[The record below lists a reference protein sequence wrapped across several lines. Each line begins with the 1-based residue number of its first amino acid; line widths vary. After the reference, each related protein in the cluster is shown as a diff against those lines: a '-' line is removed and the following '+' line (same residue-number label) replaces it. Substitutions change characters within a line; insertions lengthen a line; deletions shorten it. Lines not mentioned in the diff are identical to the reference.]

1 MRRSIALTLL
11 LCACFAAPGS
21 IAVGTPTARHRA
33 NTPAAGHPADT
44 PTARHL
50 ASTPTAGHLRFAIRP
65 GQAWP
70 NIPQTAGREQI
81 VVLLP
86 WQQALMHRLK
96 AANPHLIVL
105 EYKDL
110 ANTSS
115 YAPVDGISP
124 DGVTYEQAVEEHPN
138 WLLRTRGGQPI
149 QCRGYSYLWAMNVGD
164 RGFQQAWTAEVVH
177 ELLSQGWSG
186 VFMDNVDPTIRYY
199 HDPANVAQY
208 PTDAAYAAATTSA
221 LAYIAPRIHA
231 AGKLV
236 MANIGSWP
244 NYEATGM
251 RWLRYLDG
259 AMDEHFVK
267 YTDTPGQGYRSIAEW
282 RTELSILQR
291 SQREGKWFVGLTESS
306 VHDAAAAR
314 YGWASMLL
322 GAAGRATFALQN
334 DTDYGV
340 ETWFPEY
347 GAPLGRALAPA
358 REEPSGVYSRRFS
371 NGLVLVN
378 PTTATHVVKLGG
390 RYSGDGPRARAT
402 ATMAPHTGL
411 ILTRADGRFR

>member
-11 LCACFAAPGS
+11 LWACAT
-21 IAVGTPTARHRA
+21 GTALARAR
-33 NTPAAGHPADT
+33 TPAAGHI
-44 PTARHL
+44 
-50 ASTPTAGHLRFAIRP
+50 RFAIRP
-65 GQAWP
+65 QTSWQAP
-70 NIPQTAGREQI
+70 SETAARSQI

-115 YAPVDGISP
+115 YSPIDGVSP
-124 DGVTYEQAVEEHPN
+124 DGVTYEQATDEHPS
-138 WLLRTRGGQPI
+138 WLLRTRAGHPI
-149 QCRGYSYLWAMNVGD
+149 QCRGYPYLWAMAVGN
-164 RGFQQAWTAEVVH
+164 RGFQRAWTKEVVH
-177 ELLSQGWSG
+177 ELVSQGWSG

-208 PTDAAYAAATTSA
+208 PNDGAYAAATTSA

-244 NYEATGM
+244 NYETTGM

-259 AMDEHFVK
+259 AMDEHFAK
-267 YTDTPGQGYRSIAEW
+267 YTDTPGQGYRSTAEW
-282 RTELSILQR
+282 RAELAILRQ
-291 SQREGKWFVGLTESS
+291 SQREGKWFIGLTESS
-306 VHDAAAAR
+306 EGDASAAR

-322 GAAGRATFALQN
+322 GGAGRASFALQN
-334 DTDYGV
+334 DNDYGS
-340 ETWFPEY
+340 ETWFSDYE
-347 GAPLGRALAPA
+347 AQIGRALGGA
-358 REEPSGVYSRRFS
+358 REEPSGVYAREFA

-378 PTTATHVVKLGG
+378 PTRATRVVRLGR
-390 RYSGDGPRARAT
+390 RYSGDGLHAADVAR
-402 ATMAPHTGL
+402 MAPHTGL
-411 ILTRADGRFR
+411 ILSPSGATEL